1 MAYTKQKKQENLKY
15 NPPKWLTDALV
26 TLKPPENITVSEWAD
41 KNRILD
47 AKTSSEPGQWRTDR
61 TPYLRAIMD
70 SYNDPCIEIITFVK
84 PTQVGGT
91 EALNNIIGYVIAN
104 CPSPSM
110 MIYPTIDLAEYSSFN
125 RIQPMIRLCPV
136 IKSKYLKN
144 ESKVLELQFINDMY
158 LAFSGANSPASLA
171 SKPIKNLFVDERD
184 KQPKFSGKEA
194 DPMSLAQERQKTFP
208 YDKKTFETSTPTL
221 KTGPIWKSWEAADVQ
236 CRYYVPCPHCGHFQ
250 TFKFKGG
257 IKWPESAKTAEERN
271 ASAYYE
277 CESCKGVITD
287 IHKPQMLRSGDWK
300 DEKNGKW
307 FRDIKENKRKTAFH
321 LNAIYS
327 PWVRF
332 GDVAYQFTISKD
344 FPEKL
349 MNFVNSWL
357 AEPWEQTEVKMNANI
372 ILDRQSKY
380 EENIV
385 PEEAI
390 ILTGGIDVQKDH
402 FVFTIRAW
410 GAYMTSWNITHGLA
424 QSWNDVENIMGL
436 PYKTASGKEMI
447 VNLAA
452 IDSGDQT
459 DDVYDLIAMNQD
471 WLVPVKGSSRPLL
484 ARYKMSMID
493 RVNSKAHGMRLYIVD
508 GGQYK
513 DMIASRLNRPNGRG
527 SWMVFNGCDLE
538 YAEQICSEEKVP
550 DKNGNF
556 IWQPKTTNAA
566 NHYLDAEVYCS
577 LAADLMQVRYLQ
589 PEEQE
594 KSEQPNIIQD
604 SQNNSRNDYI
614 KSSDNWIKSDR
625 DWIR

>member
-1 MAYTKQKKQENLKY
+1 MASMKLKKQEKINY
-15 NPPKWLTDALV
+15 NPSEWVKEALKI
-26 TLKPPENITVSEWAD
+26 LKPPENILVADWAD

-47 AKTSSEPGQWRTDR
+47 AKTSAEPGLWNTQR
-61 TPYLRAIMD
+61 TPHLRAIMNAW
-70 SYNDPCIEIITFVK
+70 NDPDIEEIIFVK
-84 PTQVGGT
+84 STQIGGT
-91 EALNNIIGYVIAN
+91 ECLNNILAYTVSIVPGPAMVV
-104 CPSPSM
+104 
-110 MIYPTIDLAEYSSFN
+110 YPTDKLAEFVSQN
-125 RIQPMIRLCPV
+125 RIEPMILLNDTLRE
-136 IKSKYLKN
+136 KYLKN
-144 ESKVLELQFINDMY
+144 KSKIDELQFKNDMY
-158 LAFSGANSPASLA
+158 IALNGANSPASLS
-171 SKPIKNLFVDERD
+171 SKPMKYLFGDEID
-184 KQPKFSGKEA
+184 KYPRWSGKEA
-194 DPMSLAQERQKTFP
+194 NPINLAKERQRTFP
-208 YDKKTFETSTPTL
+208 YNKKSFWTSTPTL
-221 KTGPIWKSWEAADVQ
+221 KTGAIWKLWQKADVQ
-236 CRYYVPCPHCGHFQ
+236 CKYHVPCPHCGEYQIFN
-250 TFKFKGG
+250 FKLGL
-257 IKWPESAKTAEERN
+257 KWPESAKTAEERRN
-271 ASAYYE
+271 TAYYQ
-277 CESCKGVITD
+277 CCHCKSKITD
-287 IHKPQMLRSGDWK
+287 YHKTSMLLSGDWK
-300 DEKNGKW
+300 DERSGKW
-307 FRDIKENKRKTAFH
+307 LRDIKENKRKTAFH
-321 LNAIYS
+321 INALYS

-332 GDVAYQFTISKD
+332 GDIAYEFTQSKD
-344 FPEKL
+344 DPEQL

-372 ILDRQSKY
+372 ILDRQTKY
-380 EENIV
+380 EENVV
-385 PEEAI
+385 PDEALI
-390 ILTGGIDVQKDH
+390 ITGGIDVQKDH

-436 PYKTASGKEMI
+436 SYKTASGKEMI

-589 PEEQE
+589 PPEPQKPEQ
-594 KSEQPNIIQD
+594 NIIQEPK
-604 SQNNSRNDYI
+604 NNDDYI
-614 KSSDNWIKSDR
+614 KTSDSWIKNNR
-625 DWIR
+625 NWLR